1 MKKVLIS
8 LCSSL
13 MFFLFQVQPGLCW
26 GSAVHAYV
34 ADHLGKKIPLLNVNE
49 VYGAMAPDVFNYM
62 FDNPALQQTLVMGT
76 HYESTKVWEAAKF
89 PTGKALAFGFVC
101 HNELFGADHTA
112 HLALV
117 PGYPNG
123 YVIEKA
129 TILRDKPT
137 PALGGG
143 SFGLILT
150 QNGIT
155 DPDVQLTICHT
166 LTEFGLDVMMKR
178 VDPRIGQKMAS
189 AALLRSSEM
198 PLLLVKAYG
207 DAFPDKATA
216 AKVIFAAEQ
225 EFRKSL
231 VLYGQA
237 LTQDDQA
244 AVQLLAEQL
253 AQMSASYLALYK
265 INVDPN
271 QIVPLI
277 QLGMGI
283 AMENCQGDFVQAISE
298 TVQYVDQQMKTNQIQ
313 Y

>member
-13 MFFLFQVQPGLCW
+13 TFFLLQVQPGLCW

-34 ADHLGKKIPLLNVNE
+34 ADHLGKKIPLLNLNE

-89 PTGKALAFGFVC
+89 PTGKALAFGFVS

-112 HLALV
+112 HLSLE
-117 PGYPNG
+117 PDYPEG
-123 YVIEKA
+123 YVIAKA
-129 TILRDKPT
+129 RLLMPT
-137 PALGGG
+137 VQYVLD
-143 SFGLILT
+143 

-155 DPDVQLTICHT
+155 ITDQDILLTISHT
-166 LTEFGLDVMMKR
+166 MTEFGLDVLLKNA
-178 VDPRIGQKMAS
+178 DPQIGHKITT
-189 AALLRSSEM
+189 AALLRSPEM
-198 PLLLVKAYG
+198 PLLMAQAYG
-207 DAFPDKATA
+207 SSLGGTQQALKFIRPM
-216 AKVIFAAEQ
+216 EQ
-225 EFRKSL
+225 EFRKSI

-237 LTQDDQA
+237 LSQDDA
-244 AVQLLAEQL
+244 TSVQLLAQQL
-253 AQMSASYLALYK
+253 AQMSSQFLALYQ
-265 INVDPN
+265 INVTAE

-277 QLGMGI
+277 EFGMTE
-283 AMENCQGDFVQAISE
+283 AMKNCRADFLQAISE
-298 TVQYVDQQMKTNQIQ
+298 TIQYVNTEMKANQIR